1 MTEGLIACPSCGAM
15 VPSLLTL
22 RDDQE
27 VYVATKDPTM
37 HVPPC
42 TYCAIDRYAGL
53 PQETQEHWR
62 RMDDHIDAV
71 EARER
76 QERDRYTITTAL
88 WLASEKVVA
97 PTEDL
102 LKVLEWGKKL
112 VLEAICTADDQNNA
126 EFFVTAY
133 EEWGAVIDEVLADCG
148 RPHRNVTSGEAREQ
162 TR

>member
-1 MTEGLIACPSCGAM
+1 MPIAVTCPSCGAM

-22 RDDQE
+22 RDGQE
-27 VYVATKDPTM
+27 LYVATKDPTM

-76 QERDRYTITTAL
+76 QELDRYTITTAL

-133 EEWGAVIDEVLADCG
+133 EEWGAVIDAVLEDCD
-148 RPHRNVTSGEAREQ
+148 RPDRDVRTGELR
-162 TR
+162 

>member
-22 RDDQE
+22 RDGQE
-27 VYVATKDPTM
+27 LYVATNDPTM

-88 WLASEKVVA
+88 WPGSRHPSASVSTGGV
-97 PTEDL
+97 P
-102 LKVLEWGKKL
+102 
-112 VLEAICTADDQNNA
+112 
-126 EFFVTAY
+126 
-133 EEWGAVIDEVLADCG
+133 
-148 RPHRNVTSGEAREQ
+148 RPP
-162 TR
+162 